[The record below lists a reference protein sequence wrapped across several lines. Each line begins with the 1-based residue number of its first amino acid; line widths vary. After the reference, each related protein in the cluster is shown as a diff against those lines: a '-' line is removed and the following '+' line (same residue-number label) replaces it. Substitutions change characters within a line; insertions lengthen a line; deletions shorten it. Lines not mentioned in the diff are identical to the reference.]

1 MQTDHSALVTSKT
14 AFVLHALLTLAAFT
28 NAPAQNS
35 GRSEPTTLQAVRVS
49 APPIIDGAVNDS
61 AWQHAVPLT
70 NFTQR
75 EVEEGAPAT
84 ERTEVR
90 IVYDD
95 RALYIG
101 VWCHD
106 RETGAIVA
114 NEMKR
119 DFNVD
124 VEDNFGIILDT
135 YHDRRNGFMF
145 YINPSGARY
154 DALVTDE
161 GQGVNPDWNALWDVS
176 TSITSEGWFA
186 EIEIPFSTLR
196 FSEDLEQVWGVN
208 FVRNI
213 RRKQEQDLWQG
224 YLRNYGFQKL
234 SQAGVLVGLK
244 DIHRGNALEI
254 KPYILAGV
262 EHGYPPY
269 SDSRSTDKKLGL
281 DIKYS
286 LTPTLTLDVTT
297 NTDFA
302 QVESDRA
309 RINLTRFPLYF
320 PEKRD
325 FFLEGADVF
334 NFQFGDSPRP
344 FYSRRIGLSESRELI
359 PILGGVRLV
368 GKGGA
373 YNLGILTM
381 ETGEGGGEPVTNYAV
396 ARVKR
401 DFLEQSYVGFIAT
414 NKQSSLS
421 YNRLL
426 GADAAWVRSDV
437 FGSNTLIVGAAL
449 AGTWSPGIE
458 SNNLAYR
465 IYADF
470 PNDFVDH
477 FIGMRTVQANFDPQ
491 VGFQDRNNFRQY
503 AYTFRIRPRP
513 EGIGMQYIEF
523 KPIEIDYFMNFDG
536 TVQSMDYEGRL
547 LGFKTKSGELFEWN
561 IQRFADSPT
570 DTTDFFGN
578 KISPA
583 TYWWTR
589 WELQLETNPS
599 RPFSFFALYSWGE
612 FYNGKRQ
619 RYMFQPQA
627 KLGGHFSISLD
638 YTRNEVQLPTG
649 SFVTDEAGA
658 SLNYGFSTRLNSSLL
673 TQWNSE
679 DKEINLNFRLHW
691 IPRIGSDAYLVLN
704 QAFDARGRI
713 DPSKTTVIAKVSY
726 LFVL

>member
-1 MQTDHSALVTSKT
+1 MI
-14 AFVLHALLTLAAFT
+14 LATFT
-28 NAPAQNS
+28 EARAQNS
-35 GRSEPTTLQAVRVS
+35 GRPEPATVQATRVS
-49 APPIIDGAVNDS
+49 VGPVIDGVPNDS
-61 AWQHAVPLT
+61 VWKQVIPLT
-70 NFTQR
+70 SFTQR
-75 EVEEGAPAT
+75 ELHEGALAT

-90 IVYDD
+90 IVYDQHNF
-95 RALYIG
+95 YVG
-101 VWCHD
+101 VSCYD
-106 RETGAIVA
+106 SQAEAIVA
-114 NEMKR
+114 NELKR

-135 YHDRRNGFMF
+135 FHDRRNGFMF
-145 YINPSGARY
+145 YINPNGARY

-161 GQGVNPDWNALWDVS
+161 GQGVNSDWNALWDVR
-176 TSITSEGWFA
+176 TAITSEGWFA

-196 FSEDLEQVWGVN
+196 FSDDPDQIWGVN

-213 RRKQEQDLWQG
+213 RRNQEQDLWQG

-234 SQAGVLVGLK
+234 SQAGMLVGLK
-244 DIHRGNALEI
+244 DIHRGNDVEV
-254 KPYILAGV
+254 KPYLLAGI
-262 EHGYPPY
+262 EHGYAPY
-269 SDSRSTDKKLGL
+269 SDARSTNKKIGL

-344 FYSRRIGLSESRELI
+344 FYSRRVGISASRELM
-359 PILGGVRLV
+359 PILGGARLV
-368 GKGGA
+368 GKEGPFNIGV
-373 YNLGILTM
+373 LTM
-381 ETGEGGGEPVTNYAV
+381 QAGEGGGEPVTNYTV

-401 DFLEQSYVGFIAT
+401 DFLEQSYVGFVAT
-414 NKQSSLS
+414 NKQSVLS

-449 AGTWSPGIE
+449 AGTSNPGIR

-470 PNDFVDH
+470 PNSFIDH
-477 FIGMRTVQANFDPQ
+477 FIGMRTVQENFDPQ
-491 VGFQDRNNFRQY
+491 VGFQERNNFRQY
-503 AYTFRIRPRP
+503 SWTFRIRPRP
-513 EGIGMQYIEF
+513 EGIGMQYLEF
-523 KPIEIDYFMNFDG
+523 KPVEVDYFTNFDG
-536 TVQSMDYEGRL
+536 TVQSMNYEGRL

-561 IQRFADSPT
+561 IQRLADSPL
-570 DTTDFFGN
+570 DTTDLLGN

-589 WELQLETNPS
+589 WELQFETNQS
-599 RPFSFFALYSWGE
+599 RPFSFFALYSWGG

-627 KLGGHFSISLD
+627 RLGGHFSISLD

-658 SLNYGFSTRLNSSLL
+658 SLEYGFSTRLNSSLL
-673 TQWNSE
+673 AQWNSE
-679 DKEINLNFRLHW
+679 DKEINLNLRLHW
-691 IPRIGSDAYLVLN
+691 IPSIGSDAYLVLN
-704 QAFDARGRI
+704 QAFDASGRI
-713 DPSKTTVIAKVSY
+713 DPSRTTIIAKVSY
-726 LFVL
+726 LFIL

>member
-1 MQTDHSALVTSKT
+1 MRRIFFLSLII
-14 AFVLHALLTLAAFT
+14 LLTKPAF
-28 NAPAQNS
+28 AQ
-35 GRSEPTTLQAVRVS
+35 GHSEPSTITAVRVAK
-49 APPIIDGAVNDS
+49 APVLDGILTDD
-61 AWQHAVPLT
+61 AWTQAEAIS

-75 EVEEGAPAT
+75 ELREGTPAT

-90 IVYDD
+90 IVYDQHS
-95 RALYIG
+95 LYVG
-101 VWCHD
+101 VWCYD
-106 RETGAIVA
+106 SQADAIVA

-145 YINPSGARY
+145 CINPNGARY

-161 GQGVNPDWNALWDVS
+161 GQGINSDWTALWDVR
-176 TSITSEGWFA
+176 TTITPEGWFA
-186 EIEIPFSTLR
+186 EINIPFSTLR
-196 FSEDLEQVWGVN
+196 FSDEPEQVWGVN

-213 RRKQEQDLWQG
+213 RRKQQQDLWQA

-234 SQAGVLVGLK
+234 SQAGVLMGLK
-244 DIHRGNALEI
+244 DIRRGNAVEV

-262 EHGYPPY
+262 EHGFAPY
-269 SDSRSTDKKLGL
+269 SDARSTDKKIGL

-302 QVESDRA
+302 QVETDRA
-309 RINLTRFPLYF
+309 RINLTRFPLFF

-344 FYSRRIGLSESRELI
+344 FYSRRIGISASRELI
-359 PILGGVRLV
+359 PILGGLRLV

-373 YNLGILTM
+373 YNLGVLTM
-381 ETGEGGGEPVTNYAV
+381 QTGEGAGEPLSNYTV

-414 NKQSSLS
+414 NKQSASS
-421 YNRLL
+421 YNRLF
-426 GADAAWVRSDV
+426 GADAAWVRSNL

-449 AGTWSPGIE
+449 AGTWNPGMTT
-458 SNNLAYR
+458 NNLAYR

-470 PNDFVDH
+470 PNDFIDH
-477 FIGMRTVQANFDPQ
+477 FIGMRTVQENFDPQ
-491 VGFQDRNNFRQY
+491 VGFQERSNFRQY
-503 AYTFRIRPRP
+503 SWTFRIRPRP
-513 EGIGMQYIEF
+513 EGIGMQYLEF
-523 KPIEIDYFMNFDG
+523 KPVELDYFANFDG
-536 TVQSMDYEGRL
+536 SVQSMDYEGRL

-561 IQRFADSPT
+561 IQRFADSPP

-578 KISPA
+578 KIVPA

-589 WELQLETNPS
+589 WELQLETNQS
-599 RPFSFFALYSWGE
+599 
-612 FYNGKRQ
+612 
-619 RYMFQPQA
+619 
-627 KLGGHFSISLD
+627 
-638 YTRNEVQLPTG
+638 
-649 SFVTDEAGA
+649 
-658 SLNYGFSTRLNSSLL
+658 
-673 TQWNSE
+673 
-679 DKEINLNFRLHW
+679 
-691 IPRIGSDAYLVLN
+691 
-704 QAFDARGRI
+704 
-713 DPSKTTVIAKVSY
+713 
-726 LFVL
+726 

>member
-1 MQTDHSALVTSKT
+1 ME
-14 AFVLHALLTLAAFT
+14 
-28 NAPAQNS
+28 APAQNS
-35 GRSEPTTLQAVRVS
+35 AGLESAILRATHVNVAPT
-49 APPIIDGAVNDS
+49 IDGFLNDS
-61 AWQHAVPLT
+61 AWKQATPIKDL
-70 NFTQR
+70 TQR
-75 EVEEGAPAT
+75 ELHEGAPAT

-90 IVYDD
+90 ILYNELN
-95 RALYIG
+95 LYIG
-101 VWCHD
+101 IWCFD
-106 RETGAIVA
+106 NQAGAIVA

-124 VEDNFGIILDT
+124 AEDNFGVILDT

-145 YINPSGARY
+145 YINPNGARY

-161 GQGVNPDWNALWDVS
+161 GQGVNSDWNALWDVR

-196 FSEDLEQVWGVN
+196 FSDDVEQVWGVN

-234 SQAGVLVGLK
+234 SQAGVLMGLK
-244 DIHRGNALEI
+244 DIHRGNAVET
-254 KPYILAGV
+254 KPYILAGA
-262 EHGYPPY
+262 EHGFAPY
-269 SDSRSTDKKLGL
+269 SDVRSTDKKIGL

-302 QVESDRA
+302 QVEADRA
-309 RINLTRFPLYF
+309 RINLTRFPLFF

-334 NFQFGDSPRP
+334 SFQFGDSPKP
-344 FYSRRIGLSESRELI
+344 FYSRKIGISASRELV
-359 PILGGVRLV
+359 PIMGGVRLV
-368 GKGGA
+368 GKAGA
-373 YNLGILTM
+373 YNLGVLTM
-381 ETGEGGGEPVTNYAV
+381 QTAEGGGEPLTNYTV

-414 NKQSSLS
+414 NKQSALS

-426 GADAAWVRSDV
+426 GADAAWVRTDV

-449 AGTWSPGIE
+449 AGIASPGIA

-470 PNDFVDH
+470 PNDFIDH
-477 FIGMRTVQANFDPQ
+477 FIGMRTVEGNFDPQ

-503 AYTFRIRPRP
+503 AYTFRIRPRL
-513 EGIGMQYIEF
+513 EEIGMQYIEF
-523 KPIEIDYFMNFDG
+523 KPVEVDYFTNFDG

-547 LGFKTKSGELFEWN
+547 LGFKTKSGEVFEWN
-561 IQRFADSPT
+561 IQRFADSPP

-578 KISPA
+578 KVVPA

-589 WELQLETNPS
+589 WELQLETNQS
-599 RPFSFFALYSWGE
+599 RPISFFALYSWGE

-619 RYMFQPQA
+619 RYMLQPLA
-627 KLGGHFSISLD
+627 KLDGHFTIGLD

-649 SFVTDEAGA
+649 NFATDEAGA
-658 SLNYGFSTRLNSSLL
+658 SLSYGFSTRLNSSLL
-673 TQWNSE
+673 AQWNNE
-679 DKEINLNFRLHW
+679 DKEINLNIRLHW
-691 IPRIGSDAYLVLN
+691 IPSIGSDAYMVLN
-704 QAFDARGRI
+704 QAFDASGRI
-713 DPSKTTVIAKVSY
+713 DPSKTTIVAKVSY

>member
-1 MQTDHSALVTSKT
+1 VI
-14 AFVLHALLTLAAFT
+14 LATFT
-28 NAPAQNS
+28 EARAQNS
-35 GRSEPTTLQAVRVS
+35 GRPEPATVQATRVS
-49 APPIIDGAVNDS
+49 VGPVIDGVPNDS
-61 AWQHAVPLT
+61 VWKQVIPLT
-70 NFTQR
+70 SFTQR
-75 EVEEGAPAT
+75 ELHEGALAT

-90 IVYDD
+90 IVYDQHNF
-95 RALYIG
+95 YVG
-101 VWCHD
+101 VSCYD
-106 RETGAIVA
+106 SQAEAIVA
-114 NEMKR
+114 NELKR

-135 YHDRRNGFMF
+135 FHDRRNGFMF
-145 YINPSGARY
+145 YINPNGARY

-161 GQGVNPDWNALWDVS
+161 GQGVNSDWNALWDVR
-176 TSITSEGWFA
+176 TAITSEGWFA

-196 FSEDLEQVWGVN
+196 FSDDPDQIWGVN

-213 RRKQEQDLWQG
+213 RRNQEQDLWQG

-234 SQAGVLVGLK
+234 SQAGMLVGLK
-244 DIHRGNALEI
+244 DIHRGNDVEV
-254 KPYILAGV
+254 KPYLLAGI
-262 EHGYPPY
+262 EHGYAPY
-269 SDSRSTDKKLGL
+269 SDARSTNKKIGL

-344 FYSRRIGLSESRELI
+344 FYSRRVGISVSRELM
-359 PILGGVRLV
+359 PILGGARLV
-368 GKGGA
+368 GKEGPFNIGV
-373 YNLGILTM
+373 LTM
-381 ETGEGGGEPVTNYAV
+381 QAGEGGGEPVTNYTV

-401 DFLEQSYVGFIAT
+401 DFLEQSYVGFVAT
-414 NKQSSLS
+414 NKQSVLS

-449 AGTWSPGIE
+449 AGTSNPGIR

-470 PNDFVDH
+470 PNSFIDH
-477 FIGMRTVQANFDPQ
+477 FIGMRTVQENFDPQ
-491 VGFQDRNNFRQY
+491 VGFQERNNFRQY
-503 AYTFRIRPRP
+503 SWTFRIRPRP
-513 EGIGMQYIEF
+513 EGIGMQYLEF
-523 KPIEIDYFMNFDG
+523 KPVEVDYFTNFDG
-536 TVQSMDYEGRL
+536 TVQSMNYEGRL

-561 IQRFADSPT
+561 IQRLADSPL
-570 DTTDFFGN
+570 DTTDLLGN

-589 WELQLETNPS
+589 WELQFETNQS
-599 RPFSFFALYSWGE
+599 RPFSFFALYSWGG

-627 KLGGHFSISLD
+627 RLGGHFSISLD

-658 SLNYGFSTRLNSSLL
+658 SLEYGFSTRLNSSLL
-673 TQWNSE
+673 AQWNSE
-679 DKEINLNFRLHW
+679 DKEINLNLRLHW
-691 IPRIGSDAYLVLN
+691 IPSIGSDAYLVLN
-704 QAFDARGRI
+704 QAFDASGRI
-713 DPSKTTVIAKVSY
+713 DPSRTTIIAKVSY
-726 LFVL
+726 LFIL